1 MAIESVIIVLC
12 LIYLSR
18 CLGVCLKFCQYKV
31 RNNKV
36 IYSLISPIMLN
47 VLAASMA
54 WKYIKSKEKE
64 GQATFSMMSK
74 VVFMLQLL
82 KLYIQCFPALVGF
95 FAVILVNH
103 EELDMQFNKEG
114 YQDFSRKL
122 YKLYDDSLDCLS

>member
-1 MAIESVIIVLC
+1 MEIESVIIVLC
-12 LIYLSR
+12 LIYLSL

-82 KLYIQCFPALVGF
+82 KLNIQCFPALVGF